1 MERARTYRGGCGSNA
16 TLKRVVAENGSIR
29 LPINQAD
36 SAPYPT
42 RHGAILDG
50 LQLLHEVHEV
60 AHHVHLGLLGQLSL
74 APQYRVVEQQLDA
87 AEQDPNAGNSR
98 VPRNANEKNGK
109 RKNVAGYFRGAFA
122 ARGRKNSDV
131 SKTISARPIPR
142 QPRSGLD
149 ALRDRDQDQRTIASV
164 RRHRERI
171 GLSKRLK
178 SSV

>member
-50 LQLLHEVHEV
+50 LQVLHEVHEV

-74 APQYRVVEQQLDA
+74 APQYRVVEQQLDLRQNKTQMPA
-87 AEQDPNAGNSR
+87 IAVSHVMPT
-98 VPRNANEKNGK
+98 K
-109 RKNVAGYFRGAFA
+109 RM
-122 ARGRKNSDV
+122 ARG
-131 SKTISARPIPR
+131 KTSRGISE
-142 QPRSGLD
+142 
-149 ALRDRDQDQRTIASV
+149 ALSLHEAGKIVT
-164 RRHRERI
+164 
-171 GLSKRLK
+171 
-178 SSV
+178 